1 MFYYDRLSPESITGP
16 QLDGW
21 LALGGY
27 RMHQDMFTTSH
38 VDLGE
43 IYRVYWLR
51 FDVRTL
57 RDHRSHRRLRHRN
70 GSFTS
75 RIEPFSGIGV
85 DHHLLHQKYRD
96 SIDFDGAPTIAEC
109 LFGDDPDKINNF
121 QTHCLSVYDRET
133 LIAGGY
139 FDTGHTSAA
148 SILHYYDPD
157 YRRHSLGKHLILLTI
172 DYLKAMGY
180 RWYYPGYVVQ
190 GCPKM
195 NYKLFLGQEH
205 AHYFDP
211 RARQWKPLH
220 STLLIGQP
228 HSLESLIAEHVAR
241 RDQTDPT
248 PPPTLQPKA
257 TDATDDP
264 DFRPPDDQSSE
275 GSIPS

>member
-1 MFYYDRLSPESITGP
+1 MFYYDRLTPESITGP

-27 RMHQDMFTTSH
+27 RMHQDVFTTSH

-57 RDHRSHRRLRHRN
+57 HPHRSHRRLRQRN
-70 GSFTS
+70 SRFSFS
-75 RIEPFSGIGV
+75 IKPFSGIG
-85 DHHLLHQKYRD
+85 DHHHSLHQKYRD

-109 LFGDDPDKINNF
+109 LFGENPNQANHF
-121 QTHCLSVYDRET
+121 QTQCLSVYDKDA

-148 SILHYYDPD
+148 SILHFYDPD
-157 YRRHSLGKHLILLTI
+157 YRRYSLGKFLILLTV
-172 DYLKAMGY
+172 DYLKATGFQ
-180 RWYYPGYVVQ
+180 WYYPGYVVQ

-195 NYKLFLGQEH
+195 NYKLFLGQEQ

-211 RARQWKPLH
+211 DGRRWKPFHRDLLVGQPL
-220 STLLIGQP
+220 TLENLIAEQAAGRERTDPLPP
-228 HSLESLIAEHVAR
+228 HSLQPETA
-241 RDQTDPT
+241 DPPAAKT
-248 PPPTLQPKA
+248 
-257 TDATDDP
+257 
-264 DFRPPDDQSSE
+264 RSS
-275 GSIPS
+275 